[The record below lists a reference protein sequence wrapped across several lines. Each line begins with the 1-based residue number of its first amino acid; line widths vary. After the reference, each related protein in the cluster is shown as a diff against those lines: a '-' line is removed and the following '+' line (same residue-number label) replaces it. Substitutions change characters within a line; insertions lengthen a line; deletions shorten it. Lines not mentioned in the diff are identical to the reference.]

1 MIIILEY
8 ILIFI
13 IQFVLIINYFIN
25 SLISFANFIIQI
37 KKENNENK
45 KLSSDLKEE
54 RKKNKELLLELQQ
67 QKNKITDL
75 KDILLKK
82 IIKENN

>member
-8 ILIFI
+8 LLIFI

-25 SLISFANFIIQI
+25 SLISFGNFIIQI

-45 KLSSDLKEE
+45 KLSSEPKKE
-54 RKKNKELLLELQQ
+54 RNKNEQLLLEIQQ
-67 QKNKITDL
+67 HKNKITDL